1 MTKQIRSLTLLFA
14 LVLVSCASR
23 LDSVVTG
30 TPSVTATQT
39 VTPILTESPMLLPS
53 ATPSPSATPNPTATP
68 TTVPTPTETLIPFA
82 GFRDLFRLFRTWYL
96 DDKTYFYFLNAGI
109 EDRLYAT
116 ADEFELECQADPKFP
131 VQMICVYDGTIEG
144 RTMMDFR
151 FFTDC
156 ARTVQVF
163 EARYDADLIDDTI
176 YHHQYDCPDR
186 GKNVQCTSEYRLYDG
201 LCYYAHT
208 CYDACGLYYSKD
220 NLPDV
225 YNEFQGFT
233 TPCD

>member
-1 MTKQIRSLTLLFA
+1 MKKNRFSIALCALIIL
-14 LVLVSCASR
+14 LVLVACKSSAT
-23 LDSVVTG
+23 L
-30 TPSVTATQT
+30 TPSSEPTLPATATLPPTATATAQ
-39 VTPILTESPMLLPS
+39 PTE
-53 ATPSPSATPNPTATP
+53 TPSPTATP
-68 TTVPTPTETLIPFA
+68 TTAPTPTETLLPFA

-109 EDRLYAT
+109 EDKLYAS

-144 RTMMDFR
+144 RTTMDFR
-151 FFTDC
+151 FFTDR

-163 EARYDADLIDDTI
+163 EARYDADLVDDTI

-186 GKNVQCTSEYRLYDG
+186 GKDVQCTSEYRLYDG
-201 LCYYAHT
+201 ICYYAHT

-220 NLPDV
+220 NLPEV